1 MKVSKCKIAY
11 QELPTFEEFINK
23 KRIRFMCSF
32 MGQLMEMEIYVHY
45 HSIVMDYS
53 IYDNTSLG
61 YSKEKLIQKIVYP
74 LSTKGYKKVRAKLLK
89 DQFSTNV
96 TSNLGVSKEEIREVY
111 SILNKIIE
119 EDNENDR

>member
-11 QELPTFEEFINK
+11 QELPTFEEFVNK
-23 KRIRFMCSF
+23 KRIKFMYSF

-96 TSNLGVSKEEIREVY
+96 ASNLGVSKEEIHEVY

-119 EDNENDR
+119 EENENDR

>member
-1 MKVSKCKIAY
+1 MLCSKRKSFWLSKKEECVVWKRTTKFWYYVFQCEKI
-11 QELPTFEEFINK
+11 F
-23 KRIRFMCSF
+23 
-32 MGQLMEMEIYVHY
+32 
-45 HSIVMDYS
+45 
-53 IYDNTSLG
+53 G

-96 TSNLGVSKEEIREVY
+96 ASDLGVSKEEIHEVY

-119 EDNENDR
+119 EENENEWEIKD

>member
-1 MKVSKCKIAY
+1 MNKCKVAY

-23 KRIRFMCSF
+23 KRIRYMYSF

-45 HSIVMDYS
+45 HSIIMDYS
-53 IYDNTSLG
+53 IYDNTSCS

-96 TSNLGVSKEEIREVY
+96 ASNLGVSEEEIHKVY

-119 EDNENDR
+119 ESDE